1 MKKIKLIFWVSFV
14 LILASCG
21 DKSAGTDHAT
31 KVKAAATKVVA
42 TPAKTPQKIQ
52 TSSATVT
59 IAGKDMEVASGTEFC
74 MDVEVSG
81 FVDVISMQYSTNW
94 DAKALQYIGVKNPT
108 LQDLSTK
115 KGENFGR
122 APKEEDALRLLWFTK
137 DKNLKGVTLY
147 DHSPIYQ
154 VCFKAIGK
162 SGTTTEVKFSNK
174 PIVAEVANSKMQ
186 RMQVKLKPAKIKIK

>member
-1 MKKIKLIFWVSFV
+1 MKKIKLIFWVS
-14 LILASCG
+14 LALLLASCG
-21 DKSAGTDHAT
+21 GESTATTKS
-31 KVKAAATKVVA
+31 KVKTATSKVVS
-42 TPAKTPQKIQ
+42 TPTKIPQKIQ

-59 IAGKDMEVASGTEFC
+59 ISGKDMEVTSGAEFC

-108 LQDLSTK
+108 LQDLSTD
-115 KGENFGR
+115 KGANFGQ
-122 APKEEDALRLLWFTK
+122 APKEENALRLLWFTK
-137 DKNLKGVTLY
+137 DKDLKGVTLY

-154 VCFKAIGK
+154 VCFNAIGK

-174 PIVAEVANSKMQ
+174 PIVAEVADSKMQ
-186 RMQVKLKPAKIKIK
+186 RMKVELKSAKIKIN